1 MRNFKLIIEYEGTR
15 YRGWQR
21 QGNTEKTVSG
31 KIEGVLSRLL
41 EQPITLCGSGRT
53 DAGVHALGQTANFK
67 AETEKTPA
75 EMLTACNAYLP
86 EDIRLVA
93 AEEVPLRFH
102 SRLNALRKTYCYRM
116 YLGERLPV
124 MERHFLT
131 SVSPALQVDAMERA
145 ALACV
150 GRHDFQSFC
159 AVKRPK
165 KSTVRTVYACKLTGR
180 GQELQLQVT
189 GDGFLYHMVRILA
202 GTLVEIGEG
211 TRAEDSIPALLAAK
225 DRSQAGRLMPACGLT
240 LLQVEYPEGGKED
253 EA

>member
-1 MRNFKLIIEYEGTR
+1 M
-15 YRGWQR
+15 
-21 QGNTEKTVSG
+21 
-31 KIEGVLSRLL
+31 
-41 EQPITLCGSGRT
+41 
-53 DAGVHALGQTANFK
+53 
-67 AETEKTPA
+67 
-75 EMLTACNAYLP
+75 
-86 EDIRLVA
+86 A

-145 ALACV
+145 VLACV

-165 KSTVRTVYACKLTGR
+165 KSTVRTVYACKLTRR

-240 LLQVEYPEGGKED
+240 LLQVEYPEGGEKD